1 LSGLIAGPG
10 LEVFDGETGALLS
23 KLIGY
28 SEAYPLALFTGA
40 DGKARIVTQNRT
52 SYGSDVPTMFMWD
65 ADTLESLPVDG
76 SRATF
81 ARFRHCYVDPSNGK
95 TRFLMGGNER
105 DGPFEIRDADTLEV
119 IGSVPPLGE
128 WLPLTQCRQ

>member
-1 LSGLIAGPG
+1 LSGVIAGPG
-10 LEVFDGETGALLS
+10 LEVFDGESGTLLS
-23 KLIGY
+23 TLIGF
-28 SEAYPLALFTGA
+28 SEAYPLTLFTGA

-52 SYGSDVPTMFMWD
+52 NYASDVPTMCMWD

-81 ARFRHCYVDPSNGK
+81 GRLQHSYLDPSSGK
-95 TRFLMGGNER
+95 TRFLISNTR
-105 DGPFEIRDADTLEV
+105 DGPLEIRDADILEV
-119 IGSVPPLGE
+119 IGSVPALGE

>member
-1 LSGLIAGPG
+1 
-10 LEVFDGETGALLS
+10 
-23 KLIGY
+23 
-28 SEAYPLALFTGA
+28 
-40 DGKARIVTQNRT
+40 
-52 SYGSDVPTMFMWD
+52 VPTMFMWD

-95 TRFLMGGNER
+95 TRFLISNTR

-128 WLPLTQCRQ
+128 WLPPFYSSIPQTIRCLALHLPRLAKGPVHCSLSTH